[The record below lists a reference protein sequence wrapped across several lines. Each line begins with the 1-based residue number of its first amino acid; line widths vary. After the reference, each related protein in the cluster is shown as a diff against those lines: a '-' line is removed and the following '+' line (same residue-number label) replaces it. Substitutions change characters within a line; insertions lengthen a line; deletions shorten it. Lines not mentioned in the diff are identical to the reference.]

1 MYHRTV
7 FDEMHEEADVACC
20 RQDSRKLTEDQNMG
34 AYSPHFTRKSL
45 RGLGASGAVRG
56 EVFWLVDKRGAI
68 GGKQYDAPG
77 RYTTTQ
83 TENI

>member
-34 AYSPHFTRKSL
+34 VYSPRKSL
-45 RGLGASGAVRG
+45 RGVGVGASGAVWWD
-56 EVFWLVDKRGAI
+56 VFWLVDKRAAI
-68 GGKQYDAPG
+68 GGEQYDAL
-77 RYTTTQ
+77 RSYTTTQ